1 LKLTGLGGGGAG
13 TVYSC
18 SWMER
23 TGVRG
28 RCILEASVALMLA
41 RRSWVVRWLRLLRGG
56 EMGTGATI
64 WVDGMLK
71 AANSVNLGT
80 YIVSF

>member
-1 LKLTGLGGGGAG
+1 
-13 TVYSC
+13 
-18 SWMER
+18 M
-23 TGVRG
+23 
-28 RCILEASVALMLA
+28 ALMLA